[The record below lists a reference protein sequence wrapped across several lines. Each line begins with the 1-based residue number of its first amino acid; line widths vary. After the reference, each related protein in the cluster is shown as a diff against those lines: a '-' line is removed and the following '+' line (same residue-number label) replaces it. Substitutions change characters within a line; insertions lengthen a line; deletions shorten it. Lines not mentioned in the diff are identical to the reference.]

1 MPVDDGEFAN
11 RNLDDLVVR
20 SEEEPGRLLR
30 PVDSAEDEITLDRRE
45 GLVSAAAED
54 LEGGDVTL
62 ALGVCESSEV
72 DDGEERALG
81 ALEIV
86 EIMIQDSCRTIAPNK
101 TKPKSLNPLSM
112 DCILTAPPRK
122 VAKHSSE
129 VYSNMSIHDLCTSVL
144 WIHCK
149 IPRPATRDATPR
161 LAKRR
166 KVIRPGIL
174 LACHQAM
181 MENERDSTERRC
193 TIGFGRWERSYCSRP
208 SRAMLGSRGSS
219 AIEKV

>member
-30 PVDSAEDEITLDRRE
+30 PVDRAEDEITLDRRE

-62 ALGVCESSEV
+62 ALGVCESSEM

-101 TKPKSLNPLSM
+101 TKPKSLDPLSIH
-112 DCILTAPPRK
+112 CILTAPPRK

-166 KVIRPGIL
+166 KVTRPGIL
-174 LACHQAM
+174 FACHQAM

-193 TIGFGRWERSYCSRP
+193 TIGFGR
-208 SRAMLGSRGSS
+208 
-219 AIEKV
+219 